1 LAKLLLSMLTSVV
14 CILLL
19 AQGSGQEHQPQVIGL
34 PSSKL
39 LKLPVPGAPRASNS
53 FPAAMALDPG
63 GRYIAILN
71 DGFGTLESRFSQSIA
86 ILDLV
91 TNRLKDFPDERFAVE
106 AKQTYFE
113 GITFNPRGD
122 LIYVSV
128 ASYTDPTGSAA
139 GHLGNGIAIYRFHD
153 GIVTPDRFL
162 PIPLQRLAADRLPN
176 PALPG
181 LPPHSAIPYPAGIAV
196 VQTNQPAGER
206 ILVANNFADNAL
218 LLDARDGHVV
228 MSFDL
233 KSSRHVP
240 ASYPYAVIATADGT
254 RGYCS
259 LWNDSS
265 VAELDLVHGR
275 VLRRVSLLPPKTA
288 AGSGSH
294 PTAMRFAPG
303 EKQLYVSLANADAV
317 AIVDVA
323 SGRMVGRISTRLS
336 GQQYGGSYPNA
347 LAINAA
353 GTRLYVA
360 NAGSD
365 AIAVVALNGSS
376 HPALLGFVPT
386 EWFPTALLVHENT
399 LIVASGKGRGSGP
412 NQGYL
417 PDGFSPGGKRIHPYV
432 VGLLYGSIAR
442 MDLREV
448 EASLS
453 SLTDDVQ
460 RTNLMD
466 QQSFSLAFAGNAH
479 PIRHVIYVIKE
490 NRTYDQIFGDLQP
503 GDADPDLTM
512 YGESITPNQHALAR
526 QFGILDNFYCSG
538 NVSGDGHV
546 WSTAAIS
553 SDYTERTWQVM
564 QRGEQ
569 RPYDYEGDVD
579 HDYPINEKIPDMD
592 EPSTGYLWTNA
603 ARHGLSHRNYAEYIE
618 SQWCDGS
625 IEVTDAK
632 ENHPLPQ
639 GAVCQKSFINPGE
652 LLPAGLSEQPGQPS
666 PWPWKIPQLY
676 RNVAT
681 KPEILGHFDPAFP
694 DFRIDYPD
702 QLRLNEF
709 LREFRGFVHARQ
721 QGRGKGLLP
730 ALVIMRLP
738 NDHTAGTS
746 PGKPTPAASI
756 AENDLA
762 VGRLVDAISHSVY
775 WADTAILIVEDDAQ
789 DGPDHVDAHRSP
801 VLVISR
807 YSPGSLTQPFVD
819 HNFYTTV
826 GLIHTA
832 EVLLGLPP
840 MNNND
845 AHAPVIAPLFSGRTT
860 QPPFVANFSNQRNGL
875 IYRQNTKDSPNAAA
889 SAAMDF
895 THADAA
901 DSKMLNAIL
910 WEESRGKVPMPL
922 RNR

>member
-1 LAKLLLSMLTSVV
+1 MADLRLFLLTCVSLLSVGAG
-14 CILLL
+14 
-19 AQGSGQEHQPQVIGL
+19 AQERPPQVVDL

-39 LKLPVPGAPRASNS
+39 LQLPVPGQPRSSNS
-53 FPAAMALDPG
+53 FPAAMALDPT
-63 GRYIAILN
+63 GRYVAILN
-71 DGFGTLESRFSQSIA
+71 DGFGTLESHFSQSIS

-91 TNRLKDFPDERFAVE
+91 TNKLKDFPDERFVVE

-113 GITFNPRGD
+113 GITFNTRGD

-128 ASYTDPTGSAA
+128 GSYTEPTGGAA
-139 GHLGNGIAIYRFHD
+139 DHLGNGIAVYHFHE
-153 GIVTPDRFL
+153 GSVTPDRFL
-162 PIPLQRLAADRLPN
+162 PIPLQRLPADRAIN
-176 PALPG
+176 PALPV
-181 LPPHSAIPYPAGIAV
+181 LPAQSAIPYPAGITV
-196 VQTNQPAGER
+196 VPGQTPAAER
-206 ILVANNFADNAL
+206 LLVANNLADNAV
-218 LLDARDGHVV
+218 LLDAQDGHVV
-228 MSFDL
+228 TTFDL
-233 KSSRHVP
+233 SFNRHVP
-240 ASYPYAVIATADGT
+240 TSYPYAVIVSRDGT
-254 RGYCS
+254 HAYCS

-265 VAELDLVHGR
+265 IAELDLAQGR
-275 VLRRVSLLPPKTA
+275 VLRRIPLLAPKLRA
-288 AGSGSH
+288 AAGSH
-294 PTAMRFAPG
+294 PTAMMFAPG

-317 AIVDVA
+317 AIVDVG
-323 SGRMVGRISTRLS
+323 SGRMIGRISTRLPS
-336 GQQYGGSYPNA
+336 QQYAGAYPTA

-365 AIAVVALNGSS
+365 AIAVVRLNGTDS
-376 HPALLGFVPT
+376 PVLLGFIPT
-386 EWFPTALLVHENT
+386 EWFPTALTMHDND
-399 LIVASGKGRGSGP
+399 LIVASGKGKGSGP

-417 PDGFSPGGKRIHPYV
+417 PEWGSRGGERSHPYV

-442 MDLREV
+442 FDVHQAE
-448 EASLS
+448 ENIS
-453 SLTDDVQ
+453 SLTRDVQ
-460 RTNLMD
+460 HSNLMH
-466 QQSFSLAFAGNAH
+466 QQSFSIDFPGGAH

-490 NRTYDQIFGDLQP
+490 NRTYDQVFGDLKP
-503 GDADPDLTM
+503 GDGDPDLTM

-564 QRGEQ
+564 QRGDE

-579 HDYPINEKIPDMD
+579 HDYPVKEGIPDID
-592 EPSTGYLWTNA
+592 EPSSGYLWTNA
-603 ARHGLSHRNYAEYIE
+603 ARHGLTHRNYAEYIE

-625 IEVTDAK
+625 TKVTDAK
-632 ENHPLPQ
+632 ENHPLPR
-639 GAVCQKSFINPGE
+639 GFACAKAFVAPGE
-652 LLPAGLSEQPGQPS
+652 PLPPELSASPGEPS

-676 RNVAT
+676 RNIAT
-681 KPEILGHFDPAFP
+681 KPEISGHFDTAFP

-709 LREFRGFVHARQ
+709 LREFRGFVRARQ
-721 QGRGKGLLP
+721 EGRRSGLLP

-738 NDHTAGTS
+738 NDHTAGTT
-746 PGKPTPAASI
+746 PGMPTPSASI

-762 VGRLVDAISHSVY
+762 VGRLVDAVSHSMY
-775 WADTAILIVEDDAQ
+775 WSDTAILIVEDDAQ
-789 DGPDHVDAHRSP
+789 GGPDHVDAHRSL

-807 YSPGSLTQPFVD
+807 YSPGSIDQPFVD
-819 HNFYTTV
+819 HGFYTTV

-845 AHAPVIAPLFSGRTT
+845 AHSPVMSPLFSGRNP
-860 QPPFVANFSNQRNGL
+860 QPPFVANFSNQQNRL
-875 IYRQNTKDSPNAAA
+875 VYRQNTKDSPNAAV

-895 THADAA
+895 KHADAA
-901 DSKMLNAIL
+901 DSRALNAIL
-910 WEESRGKVPMPL
+910 WEDSKGKVPMPL
-922 RNR
+922 HDR